1 MTPEEIMR
9 DALRRIRDAK
19 APEGFSNPDAW
30 FEGYA
35 RSRAALALIQC
46 GQLYIY
52 GRRNVKLT
60 ICG

>member
-19 APEGFSNPDAW
+19 APEGFLHPDAW

-35 RSRAALALIQC
+35 RHVAADTLVALERQDE
-46 GQLYIY
+46 
-52 GRRNVKLT
+52 R
-60 ICG
+60 